1 MSIESAIDLDWVNLA
16 VATPLIFVAI
26 GLSFW
31 QRLGLGK
38 SLVIGAVRAAVQLLL
53 IGQVLVWL
61 FSTDRWY
68 LVLAVLLVMVVA
80 ATMAATGRLEQVGS
94 KHKLRWL
101 CGGAILVGSGL
112 TMAYVD
118 LLVVHITPWYDPQY
132 LIPIFG
138 MIVGNAMNGAA
149 LAAERLRSE
158 FEARKDEI
166 EAGLA
171 LGASPA
177 QASATV
183 VRQAMRAAMIPTV
196 NALAVVGVVSL
207 PGMMT
212 GQILA
217 GADPTQAV
225 NYQLVVMFMLT
236 SATAITAV
244 LVTLWYRNSFFTRDE
259 QLVMLD

>member
-1 MSIESAIDLDWVNLA
+1 MSLDWFNLA
-16 VATPLIFVAI
+16 MAVPLVMVAMA
-26 GLSFW
+26 LSWW
-31 QRLGLGK
+31 QKLGLGK
-38 SLVIGAVRAAVQLLL
+38 SLLIGALRATVQLLL

-61 FSTDRWY
+61 FTSDRWY
-68 LVLAVLLVMVVA
+68 LVLGVLLVMVLA
-80 ATMAATGRLEQVGS
+80 ATFAATGRLDHGGS
-94 KHKLRWL
+94 RSSLRWI
-101 CGGAILVGSGL
+101 CGGAILLGSAL

-118 LLVVHITPWYDPQY
+118 VMVVDISPWYDPRY

-149 LAAERLRSE
+149 LAAERVHSE
-158 FEARKDEI
+158 FLARRAEI

-177 QASATV
+177 QASVVV
-183 VRQAMRAAMIPTV
+183 VRQAISAAMIPAV
-196 NALAVVGVVSL
+196 NALAVVGIVSL

-236 SATAITAV
+236 AATAITAV
-244 LVTLWYRNSFFTRDE
+244 LTTLWYRNRFFTRAE
-259 QLVMLD
+259 QLVDLT

>member
-1 MSIESAIDLDWVNLA
+1 MSIERAIDLDWINLA
-16 VATPLIFVAI
+16 MALPLIFVAI
-26 GLSFW
+26 GLSWW

-38 SLVIGAVRAAVQLLL
+38 SLIIGAIRAAVQLLF
-53 IGQVLVWL
+53 IGQILVWL
-61 FSTDRWY
+61 FSTERWY
-68 LVLAVLLVMVVA
+68 LVLGVLLVMVVT
-80 ATMAATGRLEQVGS
+80 ATFSATGRLDAVGS
-94 KHKLRWL
+94 RAGLRWL
-101 CGGAILVGSGL
+101 CGGAILIGSGL

-118 LLVVHITPWYDPQY
+118 LLVVHITPWYDPRY

-158 FEARKDEI
+158 FQSRRDEI
-166 EAGLA
+166 EACLA

-183 VRQAMRAAMIPTV
+183 VRHAMRAAMIPTI
-196 NALAVVGVVSL
+196 NALAVVGIVSL

-236 SATAITAV
+236 SATAITAI
-244 LVTLWYRNSFFTRDE
+244 LVTLWYRNRFFSRDE